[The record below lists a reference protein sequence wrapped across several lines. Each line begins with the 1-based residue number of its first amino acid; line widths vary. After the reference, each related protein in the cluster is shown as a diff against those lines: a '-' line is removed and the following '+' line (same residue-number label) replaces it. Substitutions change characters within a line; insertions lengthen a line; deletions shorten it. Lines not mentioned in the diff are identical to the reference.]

1 MEKTIPADLLLI
13 TLNPI
18 LEEILRVGEI
28 IFMSRKIK
36 YTKSSGNV
44 FEDMGFQ
51 DAKQRLV
58 KVDLALKIN
67 QIIQTRKLKQREA
80 AKILRINQPKISAM
94 MNGRLVDFSI
104 ERLIEFLN
112 KLELDVEIIVKE
124 KPKNTK
130 RHAFFHV
137 AHI

>member
-1 MEKTIPADLLLI
+1 
-13 TLNPI
+13 
-18 LEEILRVGEI
+18 
-28 IFMSRKIK
+28 MSRKIK